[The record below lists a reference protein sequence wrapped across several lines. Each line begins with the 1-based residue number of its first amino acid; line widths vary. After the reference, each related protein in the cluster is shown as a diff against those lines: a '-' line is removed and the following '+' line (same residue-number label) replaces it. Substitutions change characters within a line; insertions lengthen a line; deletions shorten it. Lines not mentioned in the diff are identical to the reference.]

1 MRPQNPNTQ
10 ASGDILIMP
19 CGTATISLHC
29 GFTLNCIYGCF
40 VAKIYVF
47 KFNSKC
53 VTICLHNMN
62 LPLFCCDMCIRNCCV
77 AICVLCCIYKPKIM
91 HTQVFTN
98 VSYDSHLFTV
108 DSPLKIQCIE
118 NHPLLDQS
126 CRFIYQR

>member
-1 MRPQNPNTQ
+1 MVQIYKFRVFFRPQNPC
-10 ASGDILIMP
+10 A
-19 CGTATISLHC
+19 
-29 GFTLNCIYGCF
+29 GFTLNCIFGCF
-40 VAKIYVF
+40 VANIYIF
-47 KFNSKC
+47 KFKMKC

-91 HTQVFTN
+91 HTQVITN

-108 DSPLKIQCIE
+108 DSPLKIQCIQ

-126 CRFIYQR
+126 CRFTKGELSARS